1 MLFELAAMKIAI
13 CTEAMLLTAY
23 VFSLILK
30 FMLVVWLVLLL
41 HIMYAEMFYQINNW
55 KGYCTLLQKTLDNN
69 YDVQVCRMDFIR
81 VHIYVYSPLR

>member
-41 HIMYAEMFYQINNW
+41 HIMYAEMFYQINN
-55 KGYCTLLQKTLDNN
+55 
-69 YDVQVCRMDFIR
+69 
-81 VHIYVYSPLR
+81 